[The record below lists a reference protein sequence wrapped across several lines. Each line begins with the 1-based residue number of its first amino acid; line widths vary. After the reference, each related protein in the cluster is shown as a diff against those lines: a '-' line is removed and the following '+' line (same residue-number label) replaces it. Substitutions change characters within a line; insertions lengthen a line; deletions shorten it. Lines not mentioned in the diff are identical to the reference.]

1 MVYINVNSYIN
12 KTDGRDE
19 SWVEKELDYVKSKNL
34 KDKPSP
40 ALNTL
45 EICYNLYKNLNLN
58 LKISTYQLI
67 FIHTNDSFMSI
78 K

>member
-12 KTDGRDE
+12 KTAGRDK

-45 EICYNLYKNLNLN
+45 EISNHL
-58 LKISTYQLI
+58 
-67 FIHTNDSFMSI
+67 
-78 K
+78 